1 MMQTQQRICRAVS
14 LAIVTAAL
22 LAGCSGSNTSPFV
35 GVWGDPTNLGKPSLD
50 LHAYGAAS
58 GTDGCN
64 RLIGS
69 WKEDAKTITFGGFA
83 TSRMACEGVDT
94 WLSTAATAK
103 IQEDG
108 KLAVFGQDGKQIGTL
123 NSKK

>member
-1 MMQTQQRICRAVS
+1 M
-14 LAIVTAAL
+14 
-22 LAGCSGSNTSPFV
+22 
-35 GVWGDPTNLGKPSLD
+35 D